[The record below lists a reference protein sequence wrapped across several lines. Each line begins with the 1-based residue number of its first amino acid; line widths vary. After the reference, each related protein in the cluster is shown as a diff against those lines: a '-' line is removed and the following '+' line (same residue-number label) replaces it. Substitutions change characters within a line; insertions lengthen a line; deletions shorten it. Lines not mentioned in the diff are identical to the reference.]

1 MRATG
6 PPSDNIKD
14 AVLCIAYYLNI
25 QTVVSWKKKERKKKY
40 IITDEE
46 LNVTNT

>member
-14 AVLCIAYYLNI
+14 AVLCIAYYLHI
-25 QTVVSWKKKERKKKY
+25 QTVVSWKKKRKKKY
-40 IITDEE
+40 IIADEE